1 MALLGHM
8 VNSREEWNISYLQ
21 DLREKFLQQEYP
33 LQLINEQF
41 TKALSVDRMDLLLG
55 NTNNKKKKRK
65 IVAPLVI
72 TYNPGNPKFIDWI
85 KSEISILHEDQNLKK
100 LFPQISVVTRQTQN
114 IKRRIMRNKYTRKEI
129 NPNIVLPPPGN
140 YRHHDPARCV
150 CCARMED
157 DQKKVKITKTGREYM
172 VKRHYT
178 CLSTHVVYLVT
189 CHICNSQYVGQ
200 TTKEM
205 RRRHYGHR
213 DEVKRASD
221 GVGEHFNLHA
231 VELGLD
237 LKSSK
242 DMEVLMKNFQLAVV
256 GSVQPGQ
263 PWTQARLDSL
273 ESDLQHRFQCMQKHG
288 GMGIRD
294 ETRRR
299 RNGQ

>member
-1 MALLGHM
+1 MFKSVVYSMALLGHM
-8 VNSREEWNISYLQ
+8 VKSREEWNISYLQ

-178 CLSTHVVYLVT
+178 
-189 CHICNSQYVGQ
+189 
-200 TTKEM
+200 
-205 RRRHYGHR
+205 
-213 DEVKRASD
+213 
-221 GVGEHFNLHA
+221 
-231 VELGLD
+231 
-237 LKSSK
+237 
-242 DMEVLMKNFQLAVV
+242 
-256 GSVQPGQ
+256 
-263 PWTQARLDSL
+263 
-273 ESDLQHRFQCMQKHG
+273 
-288 GMGIRD
+288 
-294 ETRRR
+294 
-299 RNGQ
+299 